1 MIRTSLLAAALALT
15 LAACGQNAN
24 APAGDTKTGNA
35 TTTVSSDATRAPAH
49 PSQSAG
55 TATGE
60 TRQIQI
66 TDENRR
72 QVEGNIRDMLGQAT
86 TQFGAGGQP
95 MAGVQDVITAIQPG
109 TDYQY
114 AVNLQGGSR
123 YVFVG
128 VCDADCNNIDLE
140 LLDAS
145 NGAVVGSDLL
155 DDDFPVVTF
164 APSQS
169 GRYFVRL
176 ILRSCTQAPCYI
188 GGRAIQAP

>member
-1 MIRTSLLAAALALT
+1 MIRTSLLAAALVLT
-15 LAACGQNAN
+15 LAACGQNA
-24 APAGDTKTGNA
+24 PAGDAKTDSGA
-35 TTTVSSDATRAPAH
+35 TSASSTESTRAPSH

-55 TATGE
+55 AAIGE

-72 QVEGNIRDMLGQAT
+72 LVEGNIRDMLGQAT

-95 MAGVQDVITAIQPG
+95 MAGVEDVVTAIQPG

-114 AVNLQGGSR
+114 AVNLQGGAR

-140 LLDAS
+140 LLDS
-145 NGAVVGSDLL
+145 TNGAVVASDLL
-155 DDDFPVVTF
+155 DDDVPVVPY
-164 APSQS
+164 APTQN

-176 ILRSCTQAPCYI
+176 ILRNCAQSPCYI